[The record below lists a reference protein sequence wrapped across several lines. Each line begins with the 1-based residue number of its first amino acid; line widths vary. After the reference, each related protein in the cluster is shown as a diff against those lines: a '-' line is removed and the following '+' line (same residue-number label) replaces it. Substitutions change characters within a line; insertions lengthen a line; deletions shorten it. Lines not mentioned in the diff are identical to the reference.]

1 MDGDNQP
8 KLLDQ
13 VRNAIR
19 VRHYSRLTEKSY
31 TYWVRFFIR
40 FHKMRHPRDMGED
53 EVGQFLTFLAVKRN
67 VAASTQNQALNAI
80 VFLYKRVLDQPLG
93 LIQNATR
100 AKRPQKIPVVFSHDE
115 IRRILEHMDGKSAL
129 ITRLMYG
136 AGLRIMECLRL
147 RVKDIDF
154 DRKEISVRNGKGG
167 KDRVTVLPLSLIGD
181 LNTCIRHAK
190 LTHDYDLA
198 EGYGEVSL
206 PYALQR
212 KYPKAGYELAW
223 QYIFPSAH
231 RSADPIS
238 DRTKRH
244 HIFPDSIQRKVKRA
258 IQYAGIHKHGSCHTF
273 RHSFATHMLEKGYD
287 IRTVA
292 VPAHPCARGIRTSLC
307 STELLGHSNVNT
319 TMIYTHVLNRGGRGV
334 VSPID

>member
-1 MDGDNQP
+1 MDGEKQP
-8 KLLDQ
+8 KLLDR
-13 VRNAIR
+13 VRDAIR

-31 TYWVRFFIR
+31 TYWIRFFIR
-40 FHKMRHPRDMGED
+40 FHKMRHPREMGED

-80 VFLYKRVLDQPLG
+80 VFLYRHVLDQPLG

-100 AKRPQKIPVVFSHDE
+100 AKRPKKIPVVFSHDE
-115 IRRILEHMDGKSAL
+115 IYRILEHMDGKAAL
-129 ITRLMYG
+129 ITRLLYG
-136 AGLRIMECLRL
+136 AGLRVMECLRL

-167 KDRVTVLPLSLIGD
+167 KDRVTVLPLSLINE
-181 LNTCIRHAK
+181 LQSCIRHTK
-190 LTHDYDLA
+190 LIHDCDLT

-206 PYALQR
+206 PCALQR
-212 KYPKAGYELAW
+212 KYPSAGHELAW

-231 RSADPIS
+231 RSSDPIS
-238 DRTKRH
+238 GKIKRH
-244 HIFPDSIQRKVKRA
+244 HIFPDSIQRKIKRA
-258 IQYAGIHKHGSCHTF
+258 MRMAGIHKHGSCHTF

-287 IRTVA
+287 IRTVQ
-292 VPAHPCARGIRTSLC
+292 
-307 STELLGHSNVNT
+307 ELLGHSNVNT

>member
-1 MDGDNQP
+1 MDGDKQP

-19 VRHYSRLTEKSY
+19 VRHYSRSTEKSY
-31 TYWVRFFIR
+31 TYWIRFFIR
-40 FHKMRHPRDMGED
+40 FHKMRHPHHMGET

-67 VAASTQNQALNAI
+67 VAASTQNQALNAV
-80 VFLYKRVLDQPLG
+80 VFLYKHVLDRPLG
-93 LIQNATR
+93 SINNAAR

-115 IRRILEHMDGKSAL
+115 IRRILEHMEGKSAL

-167 KDRVTVLPLSLIGD
+167 KDRITILPLSLIED
-181 LNTCIRHAK
+181 LNSCIRYTK
-190 LTHDYDLA
+190 LTHDYDLS

-206 PYALQR
+206 PFALQR
-212 KYPKAGYELAW
+212 KYPSASRELAW

-231 RSADPIS
+231 RSTDPIS
-238 DRTKRH
+238 NQIKRH
-244 HIFPDSIQRKVKRA
+244 HIFPDSIQRKVKQA
-258 IQYAGIHKHGSCHTF
+258 MKLASIHKHGSCHTF

-287 IRTVA
+287 IRT
-292 VPAHPCARGIRTSLC
+292 IQ
-307 STELLGHSNVNT
+307 ELLGHSNINT

>member
-1 MDGDNQP
+1 MDSKKQP
-8 KLLDQ
+8 KLMDQ
-13 VRNAIR
+13 LRDAIR

-31 TYWVRFFIR
+31 TYWVRFYIR
-40 FHKMRHPRDMGED
+40 FNKMRHPCDLGEY

-80 VFLYKRVLDQPLG
+80 VFLYKRVLNKPLG
-93 LIQNATR
+93 MIQNATR
-100 AKRPQKIPVVFSHDE
+100 AKRPKRIPVVFSYNE
-115 IRRILEHMDGKSAL
+115 VQRILEQMDGTAAL

-147 RVKDIDF
+147 RIKDIDF
-154 DRKEISVRNGKGG
+154 DRKEIVVRNGKGG
-167 KDRVTVLPLSLIGD
+167 KDRVTVLPVSLIEE
-181 LNTCIRHAK
+181 LNSCIRHAK
-190 LTHDYDLA
+190 HVHKFDLA

-212 KYPKAGYELAW
+212 KYPNAGRELAW
-223 QYIFPSAH
+223 QYIFPSVH
-231 RSADPIS
+231 CSRDPESGRI
-238 DRTKRH
+238 KRH
-244 HIFPDSIQRKVKRA
+244 HRFPDSIQRKVKQA
-258 IQYAGIHKHGSCHTF
+258 MKLAGIHKHGSCHTF

-287 IRTVA
+287 IRTVQ
-292 VPAHPCARGIRTSLC
+292 
-307 STELLGHSNVNT
+307 ELLGHSNVNT